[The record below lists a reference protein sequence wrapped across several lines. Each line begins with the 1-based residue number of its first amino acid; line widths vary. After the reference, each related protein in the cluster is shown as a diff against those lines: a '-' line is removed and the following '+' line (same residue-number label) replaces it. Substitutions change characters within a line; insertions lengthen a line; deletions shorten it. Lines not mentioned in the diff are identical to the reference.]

1 MPETI
6 SSGAKPKLLYIINH
20 IDWFWSHRLPLAA
33 GARDAGWDV
42 VVCVEGASKD
52 TKLTEND
59 FTGRELPPADKG
71 FAPFAVLA
79 IIAAIHHLIK
89 EERPV
94 LLHAITLKYA
104 FMAGLAARFHK
115 DIRVVHTLAG
125 LGYLFSGEGT
135 KPKILRALVGPFLKL
150 ALKHKNAQIIFQNP
164 DDLEI
169 MLSRGFVRKEQTYLI
184 RGSGVD
190 TEAFRYVPEEEK
202 SSAENDTPIVVMP
215 TRLVHDK
222 GVAVFV
228 EAARLLKKRGS
239 KARFQIAG
247 GLVTN
252 NPLAISKEE
261 MDKFCADGAVEWL
274 GKVSDM
280 PGLLARATLIV
291 YPSYYR
297 EGIPKVL
304 LESCA
309 TGRAI
314 VTTDHPGCREAVTDG
329 DNGLLVPVKDP
340 QATAAAIEK
349 LLADPQTRKAMGARS
364 RARAED
370 EFDVRK
376 IVKAT
381 LDVYGSA

>member
-1 MPETI
+1 M
-6 SSGAKPKLLYIINH
+6 
-20 IDWFWSHRLPLAA
+20 
-33 GARDAGWDV
+33 
-42 VVCVEGASKD
+42 
-52 TKLTEND
+52 
-59 FTGRELPPADKG
+59 
-71 FAPFAVLA
+71 
-79 IIAAIHHLIK
+79 
-89 EERPV
+89 
-94 LLHAITLKYA
+94 
-104 FMAGLAARFHK
+104 
-115 DIRVVHTLAG
+115 
-125 LGYLFSGEGT
+125 
-135 KPKILRALVGPFLKL
+135 
-150 ALKHKNAQIIFQNP
+150 
-164 DDLEI
+164 
-169 MLSRGFVRKEQTYLI
+169 
-184 RGSGVD
+184 
-190 TEAFRYVPEEEK
+190 
-202 SSAENDTPIVVMP
+202 
-215 TRLVHDK
+215 
-222 GVAVFV
+222 
-228 EAARLLKKRGS
+228 
-239 KARFQIAG
+239 
-247 GLVTN
+247 TN

-261 MDKFCADGAVEWL
+261 MDKFCEGGAVEWL

-349 LLADPQTRKAMGARS
+349 LLADTQTRKTMGARS

-381 LDVYGSA
+381 LDVYGQA